1 MGREGSVVAFD
12 WRPGDSAGTQEKVG
26 NAPGAEPAEHVALD
40 AFDAMA
46 TWIAS
51 QADIAR
57 ERTRA
62 ASARMREGDGPADP
76 PLRYSDR
83 IHMKPD
89 ATRNAARGVSDE
101 GTFVPM

>member
-1 MGREGSVVAFD
+1 MREGPVAAFD
-12 WRPGDSAGTQEKVG
+12 WRPGESAATQEKVG
-26 NAPGAEPAEHVALD
+26 NAPDVESAEHVAPD

-51 QADIAR
+51 QTDIACDR
-57 ERTRA
+57 IRA

-83 IHMKPD
+83 IRMKPD
-89 ATRNAARGVSDE
+89 ATRNAARGVSDG